1 MTSQAFDDLKTR
13 EIWEASRALLLEMQE
28 NPDSWEVKKQ
38 LMDPQIQKNLQ
49 HLRKVGLLG

>member
-1 MTSQAFDDLKTR
+1 MKTR